1 MSLLYSNL
9 GLLLPTQ
16 DTQDLCNPSGDS
28 PSSDPHIQLPTR
40 AHAVRKS
47 SKLSRRRRR
56 PLVDTTTSSSSGTQR
71 TSAGGGSSRRDGTGQ
86 TTAACLDALTDFFDC
101 MSFLD
106 ATAPPVPGPC
116 GPERFVWTGAE
127 THDGMLDEMREEE
140 EEEKSWSRSQER
152 LLDIRAAVEDLSCRG
167 CLKRVCG
174 ARWGNQRSQ
183 QEVALESRRWPPE
196 RLTSPSSSERPDL
209 NFTFQPTSA
218 SRRVCSAS
226 VCFCVSHFQNTSGFH
241 VASSSPHPRASLWQ

>member
-1 MSLLYSNL
+1 METTQLQQLLAESWRWGVSLLYSNL

-16 DTQDLCNPSGDS
+16 DTEDLCKPSGDS
-28 PSSDPHIQLPTR
+28 PSSDSHIQLPTR

-47 SKLSRRRRR
+47 SKLSRRTRH

-140 EEEKSWSRSQER
+140 EEKSWSRSQEK
-152 LLDIRAAVEDLSCRG
+152 LLDIRAAVEDLSCRE

-174 ARWGNQRSQ
+174 AWWGNQRSQ
-183 QEVALESRRWPPE
+183 QEVAGESPGWPPE

-209 NFTFQPTSA
+209 NFSFQSA
-218 SRRVCSAS
+218 SR
-226 VCFCVSHFQNTSGFH
+226 
-241 VASSSPHPRASLWQ
+241 